1 MLSSPRLGRIGI
13 GINLLSAAI
22 LVVEYLLFG
31 HVRLLALTVCLWLI
45 LFYGLHRLQPV
56 EKRNTAPG
64 VMEVLSGFGLVFQL
78 LSFSTMAL
86 QLSGWAAMA
95 PELVF
100 LAGLMIWLIRVVCI
114 PPANR
119 VPASDPAAADVS
131 VYVPSGDGW
140 LRPRPEMPADF
151 LADPL
156 GAGLSEGRTAR
167 LRPTHTHAVRNAA
180 E

>member
-1 MLSSPRLGRIGI
+1 MHMLSSPRLGRIGLGVNVVSI
-13 GINLLSAAI
+13 GILSA
-22 LVVEYLLFG
+22 EYLLFG

-45 LFYGLHRLQPV
+45 LFYGLYRLQPARV
-56 EKRNTAPG
+56 RTLAPG
-64 VMEVLSGFGLVFQL
+64 VMEVLSGFGLVFQV
-78 LSFSTMAL
+78 LSFLTISL
-86 QLSGWAAMA
+86 DLSGWAAMA

-100 LAGLMIWLIRVVCI
+100 LAVLCVWLVGMLART
-114 PPANR
+114 PRAGF
-119 VPASDPAAADVS
+119 ADT
-131 VYVPSGDGW
+131 GDGGTPVQAGKAPATQPSE
-140 LRPRPEMPADF
+140 RIPEL